1 MVSVDTNVLV
11 RLFVDDPTAEEQ
23 VRKVRER
30 LAREH
35 HVFVCQP
42 VQIETAWVL
51 NRCYDFSKVE
61 HLRVFDELTQNR
73 AFELEQEEL
82 FRAALAIFRV
92 ANIDFAD
99 AVVLA
104 IGRNRDL
111 PTLTL
116 DRKLAKLAGAI
127 GIDT

>member
-11 RLFVDDPTAEEQ
+11 RLFVDDPTAEAQ
-23 VRKVRER
+23 VGKVRER
-30 LAREH
+30 LAKEH

-51 NRCYDFSKVE
+51 KRCYDFGKAE
-61 HLRVFDELTQNR
+61 LLRVFDELAQNR
-73 AFELEQEEL
+73 AFELENKDL
-82 FRAALAIFRV
+82 FRSALAIFRD

-104 IGRNRDL
+104 IGRKRGL

-116 DRKLAKLAGAI
+116 DRKLLKQAGAI
-127 GIDT
+127 GIDA

>member
-1 MVSVDTNVLV
+1 MISVDTNVLV
-11 RLFVDDPTAEEQ
+11 RLFVDDPTAEDQ

-30 LAREH
+30 LAREQH
-35 HVFVCQP
+35 IFVCQP

-51 NRCYDFSKVE
+51 KRCYDFGKE
-61 HLRVFDELTQNR
+61 ELLRVLDELAQNR
-73 AFELEQEEL
+73 AFELEHEDL
-82 FRAALAIFRV
+82 FRSALAIFRT

-99 AVVLA
+99 ATVLA

-116 DRKLAKLAGAI
+116 DKKLVKQAGAV
-127 GIDT
+127 GIDV

>member
-11 RLFVDDPTAEEQ
+11 RLFVDDPAAAEQ

-35 HVFVCQP
+35 RVFVCQP

-51 NRCYDFSKVE
+51 RRCYDFRKE
-61 HLRVFDELTQNR
+61 ELLRIFDELAQNR
-73 AFELEQEEL
+73 AFELEHEEL
-82 FRAALAIFRV
+82 FRFALAIFRD
-92 ANIDFAD
+92 ANIGFAD

-116 DRKLAKLAGAI
+116 DRKLRKQAGAI
-127 GIDT
+127 GIAT

>member
-11 RLFVDDPTAEEQ
+11 RLFVDDPTAAEQ
-23 VRKVRER
+23 VRRVRER

-35 HVFVCQP
+35 AVFVCQP

-51 NRCYDFSKVE
+51 YRCYDFGKVE
-61 HLRVFDELTQNR
+61 LLRVFDEMVQNR

-82 FRAALAIFRV
+82 FQSALEIFRTT
-92 ANIDFAD
+92 NIDFAD

-104 IGRNRDL
+104 IGRSRDL

-116 DRKLAKLAGAI
+116 DRKLAKQAGAI
-127 GIDT
+127 GFEA